1 LRRLNFGKLKI
12 FRNLLKN
19 ALFFLKKR
27 NALNIFGKFS
37 IFRKLDGATFFKS
50 VTFFCDYF
58 LVLQSDT
65 MEERIE
71 RIGRIRTD
79 FFQPMPEFQAK
90 NQKKSVWIR
99 RSAQSVLPLYRFAAQ
114 KK

>member
-1 LRRLNFGKLKI
+1 
-12 FRNLLKN
+12 LLKN

-90 NQKKSVWIR
+90 NQKKIR
-99 RSAQSVLPLYRFAAQ
+99 SYPPDPPNPFFHCITLQH
-114 KK
+114 